1 MTPDRAPWRL
11 FVAAYRPPK
20 IALAY
25 LDAAA
30 ALDLPPGQATPPDQV
45 HLTLHFIGPLPPRE
59 VERVVESVA
68 LATSGIGPCTA
79 SPLRLRTLPDR
90 GDPRLVA
97 LELAPSPPIA
107 ELHARLAR
115 RLARPSKGTKA
126 YLPHL
131 TLFRFQPGTRGPSL
145 DQGVNLPGFSVDRIR
160 LMRSVLHVSGAEH
173 REVGA
178 WPLEGGRGGQ
188 VAE

>member
-1 MTPDRAPWRL
+1 MGAYPPPE
-11 FVAAYRPPK
+11 VAR
-20 IALAY
+20 AY

-30 ALDLPPGQATPPDQV
+30 ALGLPPGRATPPDQV
-45 HLTLHFIGPLPPRE
+45 HLTLHFVGPVPPRE

-68 LATSGIGPCTA
+68 LATSGVGPCAVT
-79 SPLRLRTLPDR
+79 PLRLRTLPDR

-115 RLARPSKGTKA
+115 RLARPSKGAKA

-131 TLFRFQPGTRGPSL
+131 TLIRFQPGTRGPAL
-145 DQGVNLPGFSVDRIR
+145 DQGVNLPGFTVDRIR

-178 WPLEGGRGGQ
+178 WALEGGGGGR